1 MDRLTFTYDK
11 RKEQPR
17 TAALVDSLETSL
29 STLDSFLLV
38 LVGPGLYLP
47 FLVVVLM
54 PTSRSDR
61 CIHTRVLGCFTCRV
75 KKRMDK
81 VARAGLSLS
90 LLDRKHT
97 QHTRAC
103 THSSPL
109 PRAFFLRAAHPI
121 NSLYLQSLYYNPTN
135 QPHYFPLPSSASSSS
150 SATATGTAAA
160 GVSGSSGSCS
170 DDAAGAGGGVLFGL
184 LKGWL
189 DEWVGQPISQ
199 AGGVGGCVC
208 V

>member
-1 MDRLTFTYDK
+1 MGLVDRLTFTYDK

-61 CIHTRVLGCFTCRV
+61 CIHTRVLGSFTCRV
-75 KKRMDK
+75 KKRMDQ

-90 LLDRKHT
+90 LCWIENTHNTHAHAHILLLYHARFSSVPLTLSIHFTYSHCTTT
-97 QHTRAC
+97 QQTNPITSPFPRP
-103 THSSPL
+103 PL
-109 PRAFFLRAAHPI
+109 PPPPPQPQEQPQQGSPAPAARARTTPPARA
-121 NSLYLQSLYYNPTN
+121 
-135 QPHYFPLPSSASSSS
+135 
-150 SATATGTAAA
+150 G
-160 GVSGSSGSCS
+160 GSC
-170 DDAAGAGGGVLFGL
+170 L
-184 LKGWL
+184 
-189 DEWVGQPISQ
+189 
-199 AGGVGGCVC
+199 GC
-208 V
+208 